1 MRALILIPIMAITFI
16 ASTAS
21 AADYLRGYEQV
32 HALLNASRLEGI
44 YLRRNTPYTLTF
56 HTDGTIVN
64 QRDERGRWW
73 VNHQGQ
79 YCRTWDTGRL
89 KGNSSCMDLAL
100 EGNKIAIYSRDK
112 RVAEG
117 VLLRD

>member
-1 MRALILIPIMAITFI
+1 MAITFI

-21 AADYLRGYEQV
+21 AVDYLRGYEQV
-32 HALLNASRLEGI
+32 YTLLSGSRLEGI

-64 QRDERGRWW
+64 QRNEQGRWW
-73 VNHQGQ
+73 VNQQGQ
-79 YCRTWDTGRL
+79 YCRVWETGRL
-89 KGNSSCMDLAL
+89 KGNSSCMYLAR
-100 EGNKIAIYSRDK
+100 EGDRVAIYSRDK

>member
-1 MRALILIPIMAITFI
+1 MRAFILIPILAITFI
-16 ASTAS
+16 TSTAS
-21 AADYLRGYEQV
+21 GADYLRGYEQV
-32 HALLNASRLEGI
+32 HALLNGSRLEGI

-56 HTDGTIVN
+56 HTDGTVVN

-73 VNHQGQ
+73 VNQQGQ
-79 YCRTWDTGRL
+79 YCRVWDTGRL
-89 KGNSSCMDLAL
+89 KGHSSCMDLAR
-100 EGNKIAIYSRDK
+100 EGAQIAIYSREK